1 MAKTRILL
9 IDDEP
14 VFCSNFKTFMQLH
27 EFECH
32 VATNGKEGMD
42 KIRAEK
48 PDLVVLDILMPN
60 MDGYTML
67 RELKKNNISLP
78 CIILTAREKL
88 KDLFEMESVSRF
100 VSKPI
105 EMNDLKTIIEN
116 VLEEEKEKGMTT
128 NSERGSAP
136 SKKVLVIEDE
146 KALAENVKQYL
157 EMKGYT
163 VKAANDGVEGLNLFE
178 TFAPDLVLSDVMMP
192 EMDGFSMLKQL
203 QKIRSDIPV
212 IILTGKNKLKDLF
225 EVEGIQA
232 FLTKPFD
239 MAELEEK
246 IRTVLNNEG

>member
-1 MAKTRILL
+1 MTKARILL

-14 VFCSNFKTFMQLH
+14 VFCSNFKTFMQMH
-27 EFECH
+27 KYECH
-32 VATNGKEGMD
+32 IAVNGKEGME

-48 PDLVVLDILMPN
+48 PELVVLDILMPN

-67 RELKKNNISLP
+67 RELKKNNISVP

-100 VSKPI
+100 ISKPI
-105 EMNDLKTIIEN
+105 EMSALKKIIDN
-116 VLEEEKEKGMTT
+116 VLKEEKEKSMNKG
-128 NSERGSAP
+128 EDKDKVV
-136 SKKVLVIEDE
+136 SKKVLIIEDD
-146 KALAENVKQYL
+146 KVLADNIKSYL
-157 EMKGYT
+157 ELKGYLAR
-163 VKAANDGVEGLNLFE
+163 AAYDGVEGLNLCE
-178 TFAPDLVLSDVMMP
+178 TFSPDLVLSDVMMP

-203 QKIRSDIPV
+203 QKIRADIPV
-212 IILTGKNKLKDLF
+212 IILTGKDKLKDLF

-246 IRTVLNNEG
+246 IRTVLSNGE

>member
-1 MAKTRILL
+1 MAKKRILL

-14 VFCSNFKTFMQLH
+14 VFCSNFKTFMQLY
-27 EFECH
+27 EFECNI
-32 VATNGKEGMD
+32 ATNGKDGMD
-42 KIRAEK
+42 KILAER
-48 PDLVVLDILMPN
+48 PELVILDILMPN

-67 RELKKNNISLP
+67 RELKKNNISVP

-100 VSKPI
+100 VAKPI
-105 EMNDLKTIIEN
+105 EMNDLKTIIES
-116 VLEEEKEKGMTT
+116 VLEEEKEKVMNTSQE
-128 NSERGSAP
+128 NRAMP
-136 SKKVLVIEDE
+136 SKKILVIEDE
-146 KALAENVKQYL
+146 KALAENIKSYL
-157 EMKGYT
+157 DMKGYE
-163 VKAANDGVEGLNLFE
+163 VKTANDGIAGLNLCE
-178 TFAPDLVLSDVMMP
+178 TFSPDLVLSDVMMP

-246 IRTVLNNEG
+246 IRTVLNNEA